1 MGIENESNIT
11 VIQSW
16 LKTQPHLPQNIG
28 KIYLLVF
35 LCKSSYLISWSN

>member
-28 KIYLLVF
+28 KIDLRLF
-35 LCKSSYLISWSN
+35 MGIF